1 MDHSAEMRSSSR
13 NWFCAHLFSLATVLG
28 WVAFAHNGD
37 QVPAWLGWQFWIAV
51 RIMLEMATLATW
63 MFAALPPRFWL
74 RWIDGATSALPLGA
88 IFGVAA
94 KLSGHY
100 ARDLWWL
107 ARSSTFWMVAI
118 MMRGL
123 GQNVVVNPVTSSIRT
138 PTFSIE
144 ILDSCSGLEGITLML
159 GFVAIYLWWY
169 RRELRFPHVLVLLP
183 VSIALVWLFNAAR
196 IVALLMIGS
205 FNGAAG
211 IAGFHSVA
219 GWLSLSIIGYG
230 LVIASWRVP
239 AFNRLGVGPAAPSRD
254 NPAGFYLLPLWIIIA
269 IAMVT
274 KVFDPGFDSL
284 YPLRV
289 AAVAFALWF
298 YRKDLAALGWSV
310 SAWSAALGVLVFVI
324 WIALAPAPDPHFNAT
339 FGADLKSL
347 SLWALVAWLF
357 FRIFGGVITVPIAEE
372 LAFRGYLMRKMI
384 ADDFRQVPIGSFT
397 WLSFL
402 GSSILFGA
410 MHSEWVAGIL
420 AGMVFAFA
428 VYRRGRL
435 ADAITAHAT
444 SNALLAMYVLPTHNW
459 FLWT

>member
-1 MDHSAEMRSSSR
+1 
-13 NWFCAHLFSLATVLG
+13 
-28 WVAFAHNGD
+28 
-37 QVPAWLGWQFWIAV
+37 
-51 RIMLEMATLATW
+51 
-63 MFAALPPRFWL
+63 
-74 RWIDGATSALPLGA
+74 
-88 IFGVAA
+88 
-94 KLSGHY
+94 
-100 ARDLWWL
+100 
-107 ARSSTFWMVAI
+107 
-118 MMRGL
+118 
-123 GQNVVVNPVTSSIRT
+123 
-138 PTFSIE
+138 
-144 ILDSCSGLEGITLML
+144 
-159 GFVAIYLWWY
+159 
-169 RRELRFPHVLVLLP
+169 
-183 VSIALVWLFNAAR
+183 
-196 IVALLMIGS
+196 
-205 FNGAAG
+205 
-211 IAGFHSVA
+211 
-219 GWLSLSIIGYG
+219 
-230 LVIASWRVP
+230 
-239 AFNRLGVGPAAPSRD
+239 
-254 NPAGFYLLPLWIIIA
+254 
-269 IAMVT
+269 
-274 KVFDPGFDSL
+274 
-284 YPLRV
+284 LRV